1 MQKILIISGHP
12 NLKESEA
19 NRIILE
25 KMAKTLPNADFLYL
39 DQTYPD
45 YQIDVAREYA
55 RLVRYDVI
63 ILQFPLFWYSV
74 PSLLK
79 RYIDDL
85 FFYGFAIGSKGNKFI

>member
-1 MQKILIISGHP
+1 
-12 NLKESEA
+12 
-19 NRIILE
+19 
-25 KMAKTLPNADFLYL
+25 MAKTLPNADFLYL

-55 RLVRYDVI
+55 RLVRYNVI
-63 ILQFPLFWYSV
+63 ILQFPLFWYSC